1 MLRIGPCPLLFSH
14 IIDETKRLRQVL
26 SCMFQH
32 VRRDGNRLA
41 HSLAKKSVLF
51 TDLEVWVEDLPED
64 VDVVF
69 QSDLP

>member
-1 MLRIGPCPLLFSH
+1 MYGH
-14 IIDETKRLRQVL
+14 IIDLTKRFGNVLR
-26 SCMFQH
+26 SCMFQR

-41 HSLAKKSVLF
+41 YSLIKKAVLF
-51 TDLEVWVEDLPED
+51 ADLEVWVEELPED

>member
-1 MLRIGPCPLLFSH
+1 
-14 IIDETKRLRQVL
+14 
-26 SCMFQH
+26 MFQH

-51 TDLEVWVEDLPED
+51 ADLEVWVEDLPED